1 MIGDKMKLDKNKS
14 SKKTDKTNKEL
25 VKNTIEINPT
35 LKEASGKTA
44 VIAWGRMNPI
54 TVGHEKLVNKVLELS
69 RKSKADPMVFLSHT
83 QDPKKNPLS
92 YDDKLR
98 LAKTA
103 FGGIIKSSPSKT
115 IIDIMKQLQDQY
127 DNIILVAGQDRI
139 NEFQALLSKYN
150 GKEYNFDSIQVVSA
164 GERDPD
170 ADDVTGMSASK
181 MRALALQGDQAA
193 FTKGLPKKLQAH
205 AEDVYKLVRA
215 GMRIAEGLELDEAV
229 LTIAQRLKR
238 AQTLRRL
245 EPKLKA
251 GRMRAAKRMADN
263 KKLVMRARKRAIEL
277 IRNRVAGERGA
288 NYHDLSASEKI
299 QIDKQVEK
307 RKKAIG
313 KIAMRLLPSV
323 RKAEMLRF
331 QHATH
336 GNVDAVK
343 VNESFESF
351 MEASMTDTKPK
362 KRFHELFTK
371 DKNVKFDRRFKFNR
385 HVNEEVESDLELLE
399 LIDEAFES
407 VKLQEQKSMSALLKK
422 AEHANI
428 DFDVILSVYN
438 EGLSEQHGS
447 HLTDEQHAFNKVN
460 NFVAEATTKL
470 PHLLNPG
477 LPLKHQLVHGLTH
490 RDLDQDGDVDSLDKT
505 TPADV
510 SGIEKGIYKK
520 MMKKYAGEKKHT
532 RAGGPAYESA
542 GLWAN
547 INARRKKGLPPKKP
561 GDEGYPATL
570 KIEGVNDPS
579 IFKAVFLA
587 GGPGSGKSFIV
598 GKTALSS
605 LGFKVINSDDV
616 FERALAKVNLKP
628 TPEDIYSTLG
638 QQTREQAKITTG
650 KKLELAVAGR
660 LGLVIDGTG
669 KDYAKI
675 EKQADKLR
683 SIGYEVAMIFVN
695 TDLDTALTRNRMRS
709 RSLPDAEVESMWKD
723 VQKNIGKFQNFFRQK
738 MFIIDN
744 SEGSNYESAVLS
756 TYRKIAGWSKTKPE
770 SNAAREW
777 IKVQTMKEE
786 HGAGDMGTDK
796 LTKKYKKDTPNQS
809 VNEAFE
815 AMLTEETQCALITQA
830 DIRELEKFADELLSK
845 YDIDIEFTKHFGDRM
860 SDERNTPCINVKEL
874 KDFFR
879 KVYANAGAKIKSN
892 VGLEVV
898 IKDIQ
903 KSLNMPVIIDR
914 KKGEVE
920 VTFKTIM
927 RKKNFTSPNKTVQY

>member
-1 MIGDKMKLDKNKS
+1 MKLDKTKPV
-14 SKKTDKTNKEL
+14 KKADKEL

-54 TVGHEKLVNKVLELS
+54 TVGHEKLVDKVLEIA

-103 FGGIIKSSPSKT
+103 FGSIIKSSASKT
-115 IIDIMKQLQDQY
+115 IIDLMKQLQGEY
-127 DNIILVAGQDRI
+127 DNVILVAGQDRI
-139 NEFQALLSKYN
+139 NEFQALLTKYN
-150 GKEYNFDSIQVVSA
+150 GKDYSFESISVVSA

-215 GMRIAEGLELDEAV
+215 GMRIAEGLELEEAV

-238 AQTLRRL
+238 AQAFRRN

-251 GRMRAAKRMADN
+251 GRIRAARRMADS
-263 KKLVMRARKRAIEL
+263 KKLVVRARKKAIEL

-288 NYHDLSASEKI
+288 NYHQLSASEKI
-299 QIDKQVEK
+299 QIDKEVEK
-307 RKKAIG
+307 RKKSIG
-313 KIAMRLLPSV
+313 KIASRLLPSV
-323 RKAEMLRF
+323 RKAEMIRF

-336 GNVDAVK
+336 GNVEMSK
-343 VNESFESF
+343 VNESFEAF

-362 KRFHELFTK
+362 KRYHELFTK
-371 DKNVKFDRRFKFNR
+371 NKNVKFDKRFKFNR
-385 HVNEEVESDLELLE
+385 RVNEEVESDLELLE

-407 VKLQEQKSMSALLKK
+407 IKLQEQKSMSALLKK
-422 AEHANI
+422 AELADV
-428 DFDVILSVYN
+428 DFDTILSVYN
-438 EGLSEQHGS
+438 EGLNEEHGN

-460 NFVAEATTKL
+460 HYVAEASKRM
-470 PHLLNPG
+470 PHLLNPSI
-477 LPLKHQLVHGLTH
+477 PLKHQLVHGLTH
-490 RDLDQDGDVDSLDKT
+490 VDLDQDGDVDRFDKT

-510 SGIEKGIYKK
+510 SGIEKNIYNK
-520 MMKKYAGEKKHT
+520 MMKKYAGEKKQAKH
-532 RAGGPAYESA
+532 GVAYESA

-561 GDEGYPATL
+561 GEKGYPATL

-598 GKTALSS
+598 GNTALTA

-616 FERALAKVNLKP
+616 FERALAKVGLKP
-628 TPEDIYSTLG
+628 TPEDIYSPLG
-638 QQTREQAKITTG
+638 QQTRDQAKVVTG
-650 KKLELAVAGR
+650 KKMELAIAGR

-683 SIGYEVAMIFVN
+683 AIGYEVAMIFVN
-695 TDLDTALTRNRMRS
+695 TDLDTALARNRMRS
-709 RSLPDAEVESMWKD
+709 RSLPDDEVSAMWKD
-723 VQKNIGKFQNFFRQK
+723 VQKNLGKFQNFFRQK

-744 SEGSNYESAVLS
+744 SEGSNYEGAVLS
-756 TYRKIAGWSKTKPE
+756 TYRKIAGWAKTKPE
-770 SNAAREW
+770 TNAANDW
-777 IKVQTMKEE
+777 IKAQSVKEE
-786 HGAGDMGTDK
+786 HGAGDMGTTK

-815 AMLTEETQCALITQA
+815 NLLNEETQCALITRA
-830 DIRELEKFADELLSK
+830 DIRELEKFADDLLEK
-845 YDIDIEFTKHFGDRM
+845 YGIDIEFTKHFGDRM
-860 SDERNTPCINVKEL
+860 SDERNVPCINVKEL

-879 KVYANAGAKIKSN
+879 KVYANAGAKIKGN

-898 IKDIQ
+898 IKDLQ
-903 KSLNMPVIIDR
+903 KSLNMPVVIDR